1 MSSAAA
7 FSSMLPTA
15 AAQTSAAL
23 LPSALPLHLQ
33 RSINTILSHDD
44 DDDDDDDIST
54 SSTFASARIA
64 AAAGT
69 TSTSASAST
78 AHSLTAF
85 LSEQFNDAQDLQQDS
100 ISLVQARLRQAA
112 CSSDDV
118 IDQLLLLYSI
128 QIGRSRPNGSSVRE
142 HDAAAAAGAGEGV
155 GAAAAAAAA
164 AAAKEAQVGQDEVT
178 QLLRQLSNIRDQAAE
193 AEGVVRDITRDIRS
207 LDTAKRNIVTS
218 MTSLK
223 RLQMLVNAVSQLSR
237 LAQSKRYAEC
247 ASALTA
253 VESLKDSFVGFA
265 GVARLNRVAREVEML
280 KAQLEKDARQEFERF
295 FGQPNPPPISS
306 TILPSAAQAI
316 AALGP
321 QASQSLH
328 DFYTTLTLKEY
339 KRIFRSTD
347 EAGGLDNVSRRYA
360 WFRRVLRTY
369 DEDHAAAF
377 HVAGWDVGRELLRR
391 FSEQT
396 REDLRSL
403 LIRMGKGANVDVLLD
418 AMNATLEFQTA
429 MARKYG
435 GSYEEITAAPNL
447 PPTTAA
453 GNASV
458 PTLTAATSTG
468 HSLSSTFDPHLVIFV
483 EAQDKRLQEMF
494 VGYRQ
499 SLMSRPSIDGGSAGG
514 GSAGMQEASSTIGMQ
529 SSSGS
534 VGRGGG
540 SAVLASS
547 TELFY
552 FYRQTLEAFARL
564 STGAAFRD
572 LCFVFC
578 KYLKMYAEEV
588 LRFGLMHRTDPASAS
603 GLPAPRRSND
613 TRYGASGSRENEMF
627 LGRICKIVN
636 TADYCA
642 TTADQL
648 AEKLREKVDEGYEKE
663 IDLQNEKEGFVAV
676 IAQGI
681 QALLR
686 EADQALEVPFQ
697 QMFRPNNPWSTL
709 VEASGKSPYVDE
721 LASSLEHVAVVV
733 RLELENKR
741 FVRSWCDKAVGTILA
756 RFTNTLVRLKPLSS
770 LVSKQLL
777 LDLKEI
783 RSILLELPRYSLSEE
798 GSASAAASY
807 QRHITKSTQRLESL
821 LDLLCLED
829 PGAEEL
835 IEKYTQLIGDR
846 SFGNF
851 QKILDLRGVRRTE
864 QNGIMDTFV
873 TLTSQNDQLSETSFL
888 TSLDMDPPTNATTP
902 GPFLSFAAAGSTV
915 DGSST
920 PPLGRGS
927 AFDRDYNPTAT
938 GAARAFGDL
947 KRFGSMLVG
956 RREEGRR

>member
-1 MSSAAA
+1 LA
-7 FSSMLPTA
+7 
-15 AAQTSAAL
+15 
-23 LPSALPLHLQ
+23 
-33 RSINTILSHDD
+33 
-44 DDDDDDDIST
+44 
-54 SSTFASARIA
+54 
-64 AAAGT
+64 
-69 TSTSASAST
+69 
-78 AHSLTAF
+78 
-85 LSEQFNDAQDLQQDS
+85 
-100 ISLVQARLRQAA
+100 
-112 CSSDDV
+112 
-118 IDQLLLLYSI
+118 
-128 QIGRSRPNGSSVRE
+128 
-142 HDAAAAAGAGEGV
+142 
-155 GAAAAAAAA
+155 
-164 AAAKEAQVGQDEVT
+164 
-178 QLLRQLSNIRDQAAE
+178 
-193 AEGVVRDITRDIRS
+193 
-207 LDTAKRNIVTS
+207 
-218 MTSLK
+218 
-223 RLQMLVNAVSQLSR
+223 VNAVSQLSR

-247 ASALTA
+247 ASALRA

-265 GVARLNRVAREVEML
+265 GVARLSRVAREVEML
-280 KAQLEKDARQEFERF
+280 KGQLEKDAREEFERF

-435 GSYEEITAAPNL
+435 GSVR
-447 PPTTAA
+447 
-453 GNASV
+453 NASV
-458 PTLTAATSTG
+458 PALTAATSTG
-468 HSLSSTFDPHLVIFV
+468 HSLSSTFDPHLGIFV

-499 SLMSRPSIDGGSAGG
+499 SLI
-514 GSAGMQEASSTIGMQ
+514 AGMQEASSTIGMQ
-529 SSSGS
+529 TSSGS
-534 VGRGGG
+534 VGGGAG

-578 KYLKMYAEEV
+578 KYLRIYAEEV
-588 LRFGLMHRTDPASAS
+588 LRFGLIHRTDPASAS
-603 GLPAPRRSND
+603 GLPTPRRSND
-613 TRYGASGSRENEMF
+613 TRYGGSGSRENEMY

-681 QALLR
+681 QVLLR

-783 RSILLELPRYSLSEE
+783 RSILLELPRYSF
-798 GSASAAASY
+798 Y

-835 IEKYTQLIGDR
+835 IERYTQLIGDR